1 VVAIKIYELI
11 STLEDRVRAQNG
23 VYKPEMVPEIS
34 WGWSWEGEVKCGAG
48 NAWRSDIVKKDLG
61 IKRDCKP
68 SAHQQRQA
76 FVAENPDPEP
86 EPSLGDALTGALEAC
101 SLISF
106 FSSVMMKPD

>member
-1 VVAIKIYELI
+1 MVAIKIYELI

-61 IKRDCKP
+61 LRGIANQVRISSGRPLWQKI
-68 SAHQQRQA
+68 QTQ
-76 FVAENPDPEP
+76 N
-86 EPSLGDALTGALEAC
+86 PSLHLG
-101 SLISF
+101 
-106 FSSVMMKPD
+106 MH